1 MPASQTEREKET
13 RDKISAKLNEIKR
26 IAATIERRAKA
37 GRPLQTEAK
46 EFLKKISIVIN
57 ECHAVIDGHAR
68 GDRFSD
74 ATFRTAAKA
83 LREINRS
90 IDNLIL
96 YAAIEN
102 IRAQK

>member
-1 MPASQTEREKET
+1 MPANQTEREKQT
-13 RDKISAKLNEIKR
+13 RDKITAKLNEVKR
-26 IAATIERRAKA
+26 IVATIERAAKA
-37 GRPLQTEAK
+37 GQPLQTKAK
-46 EFLKKISIVIN
+46 EFLKKVSIVIE

-74 ATFRTAAKA
+74 ATLRTAAKA

-102 IRAQK
+102 IRQK